1 MGVCFFNDGLPQGG
15 LLFALRSG
23 IAVPDRIAVAGFNDL
38 AGSDQM
44 LPPSISMRTPCSA
57 MGQAAAQML
66 IELMHGETPAINSI
80 DMGFE
85 LCLRGSSAAIPAS
98 SESKL

>member
-1 MGVCFFNDGLPQGG
+1 MGVCFFNDGLAQGG

-23 IAVPDRIAVAGFNDL
+23 IAVAGFNDL

-44 LPPSISMRTPCSA
+44 VPPLTSVRTPCSA
-57 MGQAAAQML
+57 MGQAAAKML
-66 IELMHGETPAINSI
+66 IELMRGETPAINSI

-85 LCLRGSSAAIPAS
+85 LCLLGSSAATPAS
-98 SESKL
+98 PESKL